1 MGATNFQLLREFVA
15 HKQMAW
21 CCWLEDKQPPVCFLQ
36 CSTAVTDFH
45 FLLLAYGEPEL
56 QSFINTLGLLAN
68 KRRRVQ
74 RACWPITSS
83 VAVWS
88 RGRMRQPVRR
98 RLNSLASDFSDR
110 FSGRICCTFTM
121 MASPVT
127 EFARRFCFYLGEVQ
141 KSRTRGRFVVLLEE
155 TEALRCGWNDNGS
168 SRFRHVLQEVLPK
181 GPWGAT
187 GT

>member
-1 MGATNFQLLREFVA
+1 MGATKFQLLHDIIA
-15 HKQMAW
+15 HEQMAW
-21 CCWLEDKQPPVCFLQ
+21 CCWLEDKQQPVCFLQ
-36 CSTAVTDFH
+36 CSTAVTQTFTW
-45 FLLLAYGEPEL
+45 GEPEL

-83 VAVWS
+83 DGVWS
-88 RGRMRQPVRR
+88 RGRMHQPVRC
-98 RLNSLASDFSDR
+98 RLNSLANAFSDR
-110 FSGRICCTFTM
+110 FSGRIRWTFTI

-127 EFARRFCFYLGEVQ
+127 EFARRFAIMLA
-141 KSRTRGRFVVLLEE
+141 RFRRAGPEEDLLCCWRKQ
-155 TEALRCGWNDNGS
+155 ALRCGWNDNGS

-181 GPWGAT
+181 GPRGAT